1 MKQFIALA
9 LALCLTNLQAKEIYA
24 TFTVHAKQTA
34 NLAFN
39 YSGIIKDIHVDIMS
53 VVKKDQILATLV
65 SDDLVA
71 SNNAS
76 KVTLKY
82 AMSDYKRHQDLYQ
95 KKLIDKALLD
105 KYSMAYE
112 AAKAQIKL
120 EKTIYDKTI
129 LRAPF
134 DGVITKRMIEL
145 GDVVSGQMIKTAFNI
160 QSEHARILVVEFD
173 QKYNND
179 VKIGDAFLYK
189 VDGDDN
195 QYQGKIYRIYPV
207 VNTANRKI
215 GLQVIAKDLKVGLF
229 GEGKI
234 ITAADVNR
242 LSNINPVTESQE

>member
-1 MKQFIALA
+1 MKKFIVLA
-9 LALCLTNLQAKEIYA
+9 LVLCFTNTQAKEIYA
-24 TFTVHAKQTA
+24 TFTVHAKQGA

-39 YSGIIKDIHVDIMS
+39 YSGIIKELHVDIMS
-53 VVKKDQILATLV
+53 VVKKNDILATLV

-71 SNNAS
+71 TNNAS

-82 AMSDYKRHQDLYQ
+82 ANLDYKRHQDLYK
-95 KKLIDKALLD
+95 KKLIDKSLLD
-105 KYSMAYE
+105 KYAMAYE
-112 AAKAQIKL
+112 AIKAHIEI
-120 EKTIYDKTI
+120 EKTLYAKTI

-173 QKYNND
+173 QKYNSD
-179 VKIGDAFLYK
+179 VNIGDTFLYK

-195 QYQGKIYRIYPV
+195 QYAGKIYRIYPEA
-207 VNTANRKI
+207 NSNNRKI
-215 GLQVIAKDLKVGLF
+215 ALQVIAKDLKVGLF

-234 ITAADVNR
+234 
-242 LSNINPVTESQE
+242 VTSGDKNNSVKESQE

>member
-1 MKQFIALA
+1 MKRIIVLA
-9 LALCLTNLQAKEIYA
+9 LVLCFTNAQAKEIYA
-24 TFTVHAKQTA
+24 TFTVHAKQGA

-39 YSGIIKDIHVDIMS
+39 YSGIVKELHVDIMS
-53 VVKKDQILATLV
+53 VVKKDDVLATLV

-71 SNNAS
+71 TNNAS

-82 AMSDYKRHQDLYQ
+82 AHLDYERHKDLYK
-95 KKLIDKALLD
+95 KKLIDKSLLD
-105 KYSMAYE
+105 KYTMAYE
-112 AAKAQIKL
+112 AIKAHIEI
-120 EKTIYDKTI
+120 EKTLYAKTI

-173 QKYNND
+173 QKYNSD
-179 VKIGDAFLYK
+179 VNIGDTFLYK

-195 QYQGKIYRIYPV
+195 QYKGEIYRIYPEA
-207 VNTANRKI
+207 NSNNRKI
-215 GLQVIAKDLKVGLF
+215 ALQVIAKDLKVGLF

-234 ITAADVNR
+234 ITSGDKNNSVK
-242 LSNINPVTESQE
+242 ESQE

>member
-1 MKQFIALA
+1 MKKIIALV
-9 LALCLTNLQAKEIYA
+9 LVLCFTNTQAKEIYA
-24 TFTVHAKQTA
+24 TFTVHAKQGA

-39 YSGIIKDIHVDIMS
+39 YSGIIKELHVDIMS
-53 VVKKDQILATLV
+53 VVKKNDILATLV

-71 SNNAS
+71 TNNAS

-82 AMSDYKRHQDLYQ
+82 ANLDYKRHQDLYK
-95 KKLIDKALLD
+95 KKLIDKSLLD
-105 KYSMAYE
+105 KYAMAYE
-112 AAKAQIKL
+112 AIKAHIEI
-120 EKTIYDKTI
+120 EKTLYAKTI

-173 QKYNND
+173 QKYNSD
-179 VKIGDAFLYK
+179 VNIGDTFLYK

-195 QYQGKIYRIYPV
+195 QYAGKIYRIYPEA
-207 VNTANRKI
+207 NSNNRKI
-215 GLQVIAKDLKVGLF
+215 ALQVIAKDLKVGLF

-234 ITAADVNR
+234 
-242 LSNINPVTESQE
+242 VTSGDKNNSVKESQE